1 MGRKKKAKGLN
12 VFLNGANVGHL
23 KKETSG
29 LISFKYSEEWVQE
42 GFAISQS
49 LPIKE
54 QEYKGEIVSRY
65 FDNLL
70 PDNDE
75 IKKLVAQKFGAEST
89 RPFDLL
95 EVVGRDCVGALSFIA
110 EDSEEPPIFEMNYS
124 RLTTKRIAE
133 KIRGLGSSTPLGMED
148 DDFRLSI
155 AGAQEKTALL
165 KIGKNWCE
173 PHGQTP
179 TTHIIKTPIG
189 ALGMDINFD
198 DSVDNEWA
206 SLFIME
212 KFGLNTCK
220 TNIEHFED
228 QRVLVVE
235 RFDRRWLK
243 DDRKDVILRVPQ
255 EDMCQ
260 ALGVS
265 PYKKYQNE
273 GGPSIVNISKF
284 LAASQEQ
291 NDRFEFF
298 KGIMIFDLLFAT
310 DGHAKNFSISLNQN
324 GFKMTPFYDVM
335 SGYFLY
341 AREKRGIQKLKLAMS
356 VGNSNHYNFDKISKR
371 HYQET
376 AKKCLISN
384 EDFEK
389 ICQELKSSFDKFNYK
404 SSALDP
410 NLKVETLEMIVE
422 GMKKRAERILV

>member
-1 MGRKKKAKGLN
+1 MGRKKTGKVLN
-12 VFLNGANVGHL
+12 VFLNGANVGLL
-23 KKETSG
+23 KKDSSG
-29 LISFKYSEEWVQE
+29 QISFKYTEEWIQL

-49 LPIKE
+49 LPIQE
-54 QEYKGEIVSRY
+54 QDYKGEIVSRY

-75 IKKLVAQKFGAEST
+75 IKKLVARKFGAEST

-95 EVVGRDCVGALSFIA
+95 EVVGRDCVGALTFIA
-110 EDSEEPPIFEMNYS
+110 EGGGEPPIFEMNYS
-124 RLTTKRIAE
+124 KLTTKKIAH
-133 KIRGLGSSTPLGMED
+133 KIRGLGSVTPLGMEG

-165 KIGKNWCE
+165 KVGINWCE

-206 SLFIME
+206 SLFIMQ

-220 TNIEHFED
+220 AAIEKFED

-235 RFDRRWLK
+235 RFDRRWLNE
-243 DDRKDVILRVPQ
+243 DGKDVILRIPQ

-265 PYKKYQNE
+265 PHKKYQNE
-273 GGPSIVNISKF
+273 GGPGVIAISKF
-284 LAASQEQ
+284 LAGSQVAS
-291 NDRFEFF
+291 DRFEFF
-298 KGIMIFDLLFAT
+298 KGIMIFDLLFST
-310 DGHAKNFSISLNQN
+310 DGHAKNFSIFMNKS

-335 SGYFLY
+335 SGYFLH
-341 AREKRGIQKLKLAMS
+341 AREKRAIQKLRLAMS
-356 VGNSNHYNFDKISKR
+356 VGRSNYYNFDKIWKR
-371 HYQET
+371 HYLET
-376 AKKCLISN
+376 ASKCLISKD
-384 EDFEK
+384 DFEK
-389 ICQELKSSFDKFNYK
+389 ICADIKNSFDKFDYK
-404 SSALDP
+404 TSELDEDL
-410 NLKVETLEMIVE
+410 NKNSLDIIVE
-422 GMKKRAERILV
+422 GMNKRVRRIFA